1 MYIIIVGAGDIGTPL
16 IDIATRSG
24 NEVVVIER
32 EDQRASK
39 ISSEYDCLVLNTDAT
54 AKPSLIDAGIDRADA
69 LISTTNRDATNIMV
83 CLLATELAVPSV
95 VSVVHTPQHMAIF
108 ERIGVNTIE
117 NPQRLIAESLYREVK
132 RPTIV
137 DYMRIGER
145 AEVFEIDVSPGAP
158 IADRTL
164 REAGDN
170 GLLGDAVLIVAI
182 ERDGEG
188 EPITPRG
195 DTRIRSGDRVTV
207 YSETGATSEV
217 TDVFGH
223 DDDHASMGLG
233 SNPEEIYNDFNDV

>member
-16 IDIATRSG
+16 IDIATRAG

-32 EDQRASK
+32 DDQRASQ
-39 ISSEYDCLVLNTDAT
+39 ITSEYDCLVLNTDAT
-54 AKPSLIDAGIDRADA
+54 TKSSLTDAGIDRADA

-83 CLLATELAVPSV
+83 CLLAAELEVPSV
-95 VSVVHTPQHMAIF
+95 VSVVHNPQHMEIF
-108 ERIGVNTIE
+108 ERIGANTIE
-117 NPQRLIAESLYREVK
+117 NPQRLIAEYLYRAVK

-145 AEVFEIDVSPGAP
+145 AEVFEIDVGPDAP
-158 IADRTL
+158 IAGQTL
-164 REAGDN
+164 QEAGDD
-170 GLLGDAVLIVAI
+170 GLLGDDVLIVAI

-195 DTRIRSGDRVTV
+195 NTRIRSGDRLTV

-217 TDVFGH
+217 TDVFGQYEGH
-223 DDDHASMGLG
+223 DNTDLGL
-233 SNPEEIYNDFNDV
+233 SPEDISTSFNNA